1 VQERPGERQ
10 ASPLALPRKE
20 LNVEELTVAIV
31 RGIAVVFDAG
41 PDQCGAVEI
50 AMEENTDVLKA
61 RALAGCTQ
69 PPALVWLGQ
78 VGLCEDHILRMWPEV
93 GWSN

>member
-1 VQERPGERQ
+1 
-10 ASPLALPRKE
+10 
-20 LNVEELTVAIV
+20 VEELTVAIV
-31 RGIAVVFDAG
+31 RGIAVMFDAG

-50 AMEENTDVLKA
+50 AMEEDTGVLKA
-61 RALAGCTQ
+61 RALAGCNQ
-69 PPALVWLGQ
+69 PPAMVWLGQ

>member
-1 VQERPGERQ
+1 
-10 ASPLALPRKE
+10 
-20 LNVEELTVAIV
+20 VEELTVAIV

-41 PDQCGAVEI
+41 PDEGGAVEI

-61 RALAGCTQ
+61 RALAGCNQ

-78 VGLCEDHILRMWPEV
+78 VGLCEDHVLRMWPEL
-93 GWSN
+93 GEPN